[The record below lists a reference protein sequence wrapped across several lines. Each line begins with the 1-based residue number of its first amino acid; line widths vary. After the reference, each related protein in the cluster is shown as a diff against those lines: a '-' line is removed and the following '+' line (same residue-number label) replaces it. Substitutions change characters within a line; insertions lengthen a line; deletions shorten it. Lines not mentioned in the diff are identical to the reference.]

1 MARTIL
7 SLITRCARGPARKC
21 VACILRSLLSHWLA
35 TTFSPRGAHYHFE
48 IHTVDNG
55 PAASWFVFFFHLT
68 PRKNKNNAYGYQK
81 LLRARFI
88 ITSGGGVIIRC
99 RYGMKKKKK
108 TTHSRRFRRMR
119 DVERKEFDENT
130 VTITLTH
137 YGHAAA
143 VNNGVVSGA
152 RRVRISESPISFIIF
167 FFFRG
172 PRHRLPT
179 GTPRSADH
187 PMQRHLCVAPQ

>member
-21 VACILRSLLSHWLA
+21 VACIIRSLLSHWLA

-55 PAASWFVFFFHLT
+55 PAASWFVFFFPPYS
-68 PRKNKNNAYGYQK
+68 PRKQK
-81 LLRARFI
+81 QCVRISKTVARAFYYHVRR
-88 ITSGGGVIIRC
+88 RC
-99 RYGMKKKKK
+99 NYSLSVRHEKKKK

-179 GTPRSADH
+179 GTPRSAD
-187 PMQRHLCVAPQ
+187 PLVQRHLCVALQ